1 MTFRAILLEE
11 KDGNVSGSV
20 TDLEEDRLPEGDV
33 TVRIDHS
40 NLNYKDGLILK
51 GLARLVRSYPHVP
64 GIDFSGTVEESASPD
79 FAPGDRVVLTGW
91 GLGERHWGGFA
102 QKARVKAD
110 WLVRLPDAIDTRQA
124 MAIGTAGFTAM
135 ISAMA
140 LEGAGLRTG
149 AGPVLVTGASGG
161 VGSVAVAIL
170 AALGHEVT
178 ASTGKSGEEDYL
190 RGLGAAEV
198 IGRLEA
204 SGRPLEKGRWAGCV
218 DTVGGATLATAAAQ
232 MGVHSA
238 VAVCGNAGGNDL
250 AMTVLPFIL
259 RGVSLLGIDS
269 VMYPAAPR
277 QTAWQRLAAD
287 LPMAKLEAM
296 TEVIPLG
303 ETFTAAD
310 TILKGGIRG
319 RTVIDVN
326 A

>member
-11 KDGNVSGSV
+11 DDGKVAGAV
-20 TDLEEDRLPEGDV
+20 TDLEDDRLPEGDV
-33 TVRIDHS
+33 TVRIDYS
-40 NLNYKDGLILK
+40 DLNYKDGLILK
-51 GLARLVRSYPHVP
+51 GLARLVRTYPHVP
-64 GIDFSGTVEESASPD
+64 GIDFSGTVEDSASPD

-110 WLVRLPDAIDTRQA
+110 WLVKVPDALSNLQA
-124 MAIGTAGFTAM
+124 MSIGTAGFTAM

-140 LEGAGLRTG
+140 LEHAGLRPG

-178 ASTGKSGEEDYL
+178 ASTGKSDEEDYL
-190 RGLGAAEV
+190 RGLGAANV
-198 IGRLEA
+198 IGRLE
-204 SGRPLEKGRWAGCV
+204 STGRPLEKGQWAGCV
-218 DTVGGATLATAAAQ
+218 DTVGGPTLATAAAQ
-232 MGVHSA
+232 MGLHSA

-250 AMTVLPFIL
+250 ATTVLPFIL

-277 QTAWQRLAAD
+277 KTAWQRLASD
-287 LPMAKLEAM
+287 LPIGKLEAM
-296 TEVIPLG
+296 TEVIPLDGAFAAG
-303 ETFTAAD
+303 ER
-310 TILKGGIRG
+310 ILKGGVRG

>member
-11 KDGNVSGSV
+11 NDGNVAGAV
-20 TDLEEDRLPEGDV
+20 TDLDDGRLPDGDV
-33 TVRIDHS
+33 AVRIDYS
-40 NLNYKDGLILK
+40 DLNYKDGLILK
-51 GLARLVRSYPHVP
+51 GLARLVRTYPHVP

-79 FAPGDRVVLTGW
+79 FAAGDRVVLTGW

-110 WLVRLPDAIDTRQA
+110 WLVKVPDGLTNFQA
-124 MAIGTAGFTAM
+124 MAIGTAGFTSM

-140 LEGAGLRTG
+140 LEHAGLRPG

-178 ASTGKSGEEDYL
+178 ASTGKSDEEEYL
-190 RGLGAAEV
+190 RGLGAANV

-204 SGRPLEKGRWAGCV
+204 TGRPLEKAQWAGCV
-218 DTVGGATLATAAAQ
+218 DTVGGPTLATAAAQ

-250 AMTVLPFIL
+250 ATTVLPFIL

-277 QTAWQRLAAD
+277 KTAWQRLASD
-287 LPMAKLEAM
+287 LPIGKLEAM
-296 TEVIPLG
+296 TEVIPLDGAFAAG
-303 ETFTAAD
+303 E
-310 TILKGGIRG
+310 TILKGGVRG

>member
-110 WLVRLPDAIDTRQA
+110 WLVRLPDALDTRQA

-140 LEGAGLRTG
+140 LEGAGLRAG

-218 DTVGGATLATAAAQ
+218 DTVGGETLATAAAQ

>member
-11 KDGNVSGSV
+11 NDGDVAGAV
-20 TDLEEDRLPEGDV
+20 TDLEDDRLPDGDV
-33 TVRIDHS
+33 TVRVDYS
-40 NLNYKDGLILK
+40 DLNYKDGLILQ
-51 GLARLVRSYPHVP
+51 GLARLVRTYPHVP
-64 GIDFSGTVEESASPD
+64 GIDFSGTVEDSASPD

-91 GLGERHWGGFA
+91 GLGERHWGGFS

-110 WLVRLPDAIDTRQA
+110 WLVKVPDGLTNFQA

-140 LEGAGLRTG
+140 LEHAGLKPG

-178 ASTGKSGEEDYL
+178 ASTGKAGEEDYL
-190 RGLGAAEV
+190 RGLGAATV

-204 SGRPLEKGRWAGCV
+204 TGRPLEKAQWAGCV

-232 MGVHSA
+232 MGLHSA

-250 AMTVLPFIL
+250 ATTVLPFIL

-277 QTAWQRLAAD
+277 KTAWQRLASD
-287 LPMAKLEAM
+287 LPIKKLEAM
-296 TEVIPLG
+296 TEVIPLDAAFAAG
-303 ETFTAAD
+303 E
-310 TILKGGIRG
+310 TILKGGVRG

>member
-11 KDGNVSGSV
+11 DDGTVTGLV
-20 TDLEEDRLPEGDV
+20 TDLDEDRLPEGDV
-33 TVRIDHS
+33 TVRIDYS
-40 NLNYKDGLILK
+40 DLNYKDGLILK
-51 GLARLVRSYPHVP
+51 GLARLVRTYPHVP
-64 GIDFSGTVEESASPD
+64 GIDFSGTVEDSASPD

-102 QKARVKAD
+102 QKARVKAG
-110 WLVRLPDAIDTRQA
+110 WLVKVPDGLSNQQA
-124 MAIGTAGFTAM
+124 MSIGTAGFTAM

-140 LEGAGLRTG
+140 LEHAGLRPG

-190 RGLGAAEV
+190 RGLGAANV

-204 SGRPLEKGRWAGCV
+204 TGRPLEKGQWAGCV
-218 DTVGGATLATAAAQ
+218 DTVGGTTLATAAAQ
-232 MGVHSA
+232 MGLHSA

-250 AMTVLPFIL
+250 ATTVLPFIL

-277 QTAWQRLAAD
+277 KTAWQRLATD
-287 LPMAKLEAM
+287 LPIGKLEAM
-296 TEVIPLG
+296 TEVIPLDGAFAAG
-303 ETFTAAD
+303 E
-310 TILKGGIRG
+310 TILKGGVRG

>member
-11 KDGNVSGSV
+11 NDGNVAGSV
-20 TDLEEDRLPEGDV
+20 TELDDGRLPEGDV
-33 TVRIDHS
+33 TVRIDYS
-40 NLNYKDGLILK
+40 DLNYKDGLILK
-51 GLARLVRSYPHVP
+51 GLARLVRTYPHVP

-102 QKARVKAD
+102 QKARVKSG
-110 WLVRLPDAIDTRQA
+110 WLVKVPDALTNLQA

-140 LEGAGLRTG
+140 LEHAGLKPG

-161 VGSVAVAIL
+161 VGSVAVALL

-178 ASTGKSGEEDYL
+178 ASTGKSDEEDYL
-190 RGLGAAEV
+190 RGLGAASV

-204 SGRPLEKGRWAGCV
+204 TGRPLEKAQWAGCV

-232 MGVHSA
+232 MGLHSA

-250 AMTVLPFIL
+250 ATTVLPFIL

-277 QTAWQRLAAD
+277 KTAWQRLASD
-287 LPMAKLEAM
+287 LPIGKLEAM
-296 TEVIPLG
+296 TEVIPLDGAFAAG
-303 ETFTAAD
+303 ER
-310 TILKGGIRG
+310 ILKGGVRG

>member
-11 KDGNVSGSV
+11 DDGTVTGSM
-20 TDLEEDRLPEGDV
+20 TDLDEDRLPEGDV
-33 TVRIDHS
+33 TVRIDYS
-40 NLNYKDGLILK
+40 DLNYKDGLILK
-51 GLARLVRSYPHVP
+51 GLARLVRTYPHVP
-64 GIDFSGTVEESASPD
+64 GIDFSGTVEDSASPD

-102 QKARVKAD
+102 QKARVRAD
-110 WLVRLPDAIDTRQA
+110 WLVKVPDALSNLQA

-140 LEGAGLRTG
+140 LEHAGLRPG

-190 RGLGAAEV
+190 RGLGAANV

-204 SGRPLEKGRWAGCV
+204 TGRPLEKAQWAGCV

-232 MGVHSA
+232 MGLHSA

-250 AMTVLPFIL
+250 ATTVLPFIL

-269 VMYPAAPR
+269 VMYPATPR
-277 QTAWQRLAAD
+277 KTAWQRLAAD
-287 LPMAKLEAM
+287 LPIGKLEAM

-303 ETFTAAD
+303 ETFAAGE
-310 TILKGGIRG
+310 TILKGGVRG

>member
-11 KDGNVSGSV
+11 DDGTVTGSV
-20 TDLEEDRLPEGDV
+20 TDLDEDRLPEGDV
-33 TVRIDHS
+33 TVRIDYS
-40 NLNYKDGLILK
+40 DLNYKDGLILK
-51 GLARLVRSYPHVP
+51 GLARLVRTYPHVP
-64 GIDFSGTVEESASPD
+64 GIDFSGTVEDSASPD

-102 QKARVKAD
+102 QKARVKAG
-110 WLVRLPDAIDTRQA
+110 WLVKVPDALSNLQA

-140 LEGAGLRTG
+140 LEHAGLRPG

-190 RGLGAAEV
+190 RGLGAANV

-204 SGRPLEKGRWAGCV
+204 TGRPLEKAQWAGCV

-232 MGVHSA
+232 MGLHSA

-250 AMTVLPFIL
+250 ATTVLPFIL
-259 RGVSLLGIDS
+259 RGVSLLGMDS

-277 QTAWQRLAAD
+277 KTAWQRLAAD
-287 LPMAKLEAM
+287 LPIGKLEAM

-303 ETFTAAD
+303 ETFAAGE
-310 TILKGGIRG
+310 TILKGGMRG

>member
-11 KDGNVSGSV
+11 DDGNVSGSV

-33 TVRIDHS
+33 TVRIDYS
-40 NLNYKDGLILK
+40 DLNYKDGLILK
-51 GLARLVRSYPHVP
+51 GLARLVRTYPPVP
-64 GIDFSGTVEESASPD
+64 GIDFSGTVEDSASPD

-102 QKARVKAD
+102 QKARVKAG
-110 WLVRLPDAIDTRQA
+110 WLVKVPDALTNLQA

-140 LEGAGLRTG
+140 LEDAGLRPG

-190 RGLGAAEV
+190 RGLGAANV

-204 SGRPLEKGRWAGCV
+204 TGRPLEKAQWAGCV

-232 MGVHSA
+232 MGLHSA

-250 AMTVLPFIL
+250 ATTVLPFIL
-259 RGVSLLGIDS
+259 RGVSLLGMDS

-277 QTAWQRLAAD
+277 KTAWQRLATD
-287 LPMAKLEAM
+287 LPIGKLEAM

-303 ETFTAAD
+303 ETFAAGE
-310 TILKGGIRG
+310 TILKGGVRG

>member
-11 KDGNVSGSV
+11 DDGKVAGAV
-20 TDLEEDRLPEGDV
+20 TDLEDDRLPEGDV
-33 TVRIDHS
+33 TVRIDYS
-40 NLNYKDGLILK
+40 DLNYKDGLILK
-51 GLARLVRSYPHVP
+51 GLARLVRTYPHVP

-79 FAPGDRVVLTGW
+79 FAAGDRVVLTGW

-110 WLVRLPDAIDTRQA
+110 WLVKVPDGLTNFQA
-124 MAIGTAGFTAM
+124 MAIGTAGFTSM

-140 LEGAGLRTG
+140 LEHAGLRPD

-178 ASTGKSGEEDYL
+178 ASTGKSDEEEYL
-190 RGLGAAEV
+190 RGLGAANV

-204 SGRPLEKGRWAGCV
+204 TGRPLEKAQWAGCV
-218 DTVGGATLATAAAQ
+218 DTVGGPTLATAAAQ

-250 AMTVLPFIL
+250 ATTVLPFIL

-277 QTAWQRLAAD
+277 KTAWQRLASD
-287 LPMAKLEAM
+287 LPIGKLEAM
-296 TEVIPLG
+296 TEVIPLDGAFAAG
-303 ETFTAAD
+303 E
-310 TILKGGIRG
+310 TILKGGVRG

>member
-11 KDGNVSGSV
+11 NDGNVAGSV

-33 TVRIDHS
+33 TVRIDYS
-40 NLNYKDGLILK
+40 DLNYKDGLILK
-51 GLARLVRSYPHVP
+51 GLARLVRTYPHVP
-64 GIDFSGTVEESASPD
+64 GIDFSGTVEDSASPD

-102 QKARVKAD
+102 QKARVKAG
-110 WLVRLPDAIDTRQA
+110 WLVKVPDGLTNLQA

-140 LEGAGLRTG
+140 LEHAGLRKG

-170 AALGHEVT
+170 AALGYEVT
-178 ASTGKSGEEDYL
+178 GSTGKADEEDYL
-190 RGLGAAEV
+190 RGLGAANV

-204 SGRPLEKGRWAGCV
+204 TGRPLEKGQWAGCV

-232 MGVHSA
+232 MNVHSA

-250 AMTVLPFIL
+250 TTTVLPFIL

-277 QTAWQRLAAD
+277 KTAWQRLATD
-287 LPMAKLEAM
+287 LPIEKLEAM

-303 ETFTAAD
+303 ETFAAGE
-310 TILKGGIRG
+310 TILKGGVRG

>member
-11 KDGNVSGSV
+11 NDGNVAGSV
-20 TDLEEDRLPEGDV
+20 TELDDSRLPEGDV
-33 TVRIDHS
+33 TVRIDYS
-40 NLNYKDGLILK
+40 DLNYKDGLILK
-51 GLARLVRSYPHVP
+51 GLARLVRTYPHVP
-64 GIDFSGTVEESASPD
+64 GIDFSGTVEDSASPD

-102 QKARVKAD
+102 QKARVKSG
-110 WLVRLPDAIDTRQA
+110 WLVKVPDALSNLQA

-140 LEGAGLRTG
+140 LEHAGLKPG

-161 VGSVAVAIL
+161 VGSVAVALL

-178 ASTGKSGEEDYL
+178 ASTGKSDEEDYL
-190 RGLGAAEV
+190 RGLGAASV

-204 SGRPLEKGRWAGCV
+204 TGRPLEKAQWAGCV

-232 MGVHSA
+232 MGLHSA

-250 AMTVLPFIL
+250 ATTVLPFIL

-277 QTAWQRLAAD
+277 KTAWQRLASD
-287 LPMAKLEAM
+287 LPIGKLEAM
-296 TEVIPLG
+296 TEVIPLDGAFAAG
-303 ETFTAAD
+303 ER
-310 TILKGGIRG
+310 ILKGGVRG

>member
-11 KDGNVSGSV
+11 DDGNVSGSV

-33 TVRIDHS
+33 TVRIDYS
-40 NLNYKDGLILK
+40 DLNYKDGLILK
-51 GLARLVRSYPHVP
+51 GLARLVRTYPHVP
-64 GIDFSGTVEESASPD
+64 GIDFSGTVEDSASPD

-102 QKARVKAD
+102 QKARVKAG
-110 WLVRLPDAIDTRQA
+110 WLVKVPDALTNLQA

-140 LEGAGLRTG
+140 LEDAGLRPG

-190 RGLGAAEV
+190 RGLGAANV

-204 SGRPLEKGRWAGCV
+204 TGRPLEKAQWAGCV

-232 MGVHSA
+232 MGLHSA

-250 AMTVLPFIL
+250 ATTVLPFIL
-259 RGVSLLGIDS
+259 RGVSLLGMDS

-277 QTAWQRLAAD
+277 KTAWQRLATD
-287 LPMAKLEAM
+287 LPIGKLEAM

-303 ETFTAAD
+303 ETFAAGE
-310 TILKGGIRG
+310 TILKGGVRG

>member
-11 KDGNVSGSV
+11 DDGTVTGSV
-20 TDLEEDRLPEGDV
+20 TELDEDRLPEGDV
-33 TVRIDHS
+33 TVRIDYS
-40 NLNYKDGLILK
+40 DLNYKDGLILK
-51 GLARLVRSYPHVP
+51 GLARLVRTYPHVP
-64 GIDFSGTVEESASPD
+64 GIDFSGTVENSASPD

-102 QKARVKAD
+102 QKARVKAG
-110 WLVRLPDAIDTRQA
+110 WLVKVPDALSNLQA

-140 LEGAGLRTG
+140 LEHAGLRPG

-190 RGLGAAEV
+190 RGLGAASV

-204 SGRPLEKGRWAGCV
+204 SGRPLEKAQWAGCV

-232 MGVHSA
+232 MGLHSA

-250 AMTVLPFIL
+250 ATTVLPFIL

-277 QTAWQRLAAD
+277 KTAWQRLATD
-287 LPMAKLEAM
+287 LPIGKLEAM

-303 ETFTAAD
+303 ETFAAGE
-310 TILKGGIRG
+310 TILKGGVRG

>member
-11 KDGNVSGSV
+11 DDGTVTGSV
-20 TDLEEDRLPEGDV
+20 TDLDEDRLPEGDV
-33 TVRIDHS
+33 TVRIDYS
-40 NLNYKDGLILK
+40 DLNYKDGLILK
-51 GLARLVRSYPHVP
+51 GLARLVRTYPHVP
-64 GIDFSGTVEESASPD
+64 GIDFSGTVEDSASPD

-110 WLVRLPDAIDTRQA
+110 WLVKVPDALSNLQA

-140 LEGAGLRTG
+140 LEHAGLRPG

-190 RGLGAAEV
+190 RGLGAANV

-204 SGRPLEKGRWAGCV
+204 TGRPLEKAQWAGCV
-218 DTVGGATLATAAAQ
+218 DTVGGVTLATAAAQ
-232 MGVHSA
+232 MGLHSA

-250 AMTVLPFIL
+250 ATTVLPFIL

-277 QTAWQRLAAD
+277 KTAWQRLATD
-287 LPMAKLEAM
+287 LPIGKLESM

-303 ETFTAAD
+303 ETFAAGG
-310 TILKGGIRG
+310 TILKGGVRG

>member
-11 KDGNVSGSV
+11 NDGNVAGAV
-20 TDLEEDRLPEGDV
+20 TDLDDGRLPDGDV
-33 TVRIDHS
+33 TVRIDYS
-40 NLNYKDGLILK
+40 DLNYKDGLILK
-51 GLARLVRSYPHVP
+51 GLARLVRTYPHVP

-79 FAPGDRVVLTGW
+79 FAAGDRVVLTGW

-102 QKARVKAD
+102 QKARVKSG
-110 WLVRLPDAIDTRQA
+110 WLVKVPDGLTNFQA

-140 LEGAGLRTG
+140 LEHAGLRPG

-178 ASTGKSGEEDYL
+178 ASTGKSDEEEYL
-190 RGLGAAEV
+190 RGLGAANV

-204 SGRPLEKGRWAGCV
+204 TGRPLEKAQWAGCV
-218 DTVGGATLATAAAQ
+218 DAVGGPTLATAAAQ

-250 AMTVLPFIL
+250 ATTVLPFIL

-277 QTAWQRLAAD
+277 KTAWQRLASD
-287 LPMAKLEAM
+287 LPIGKLEAM
-296 TEVIPLG
+296 TGVIPLDGAFAAG
-303 ETFTAAD
+303 E
-310 TILKGGIRG
+310 TILKGGVRG

>member
-11 KDGNVSGSV
+11 DDGTVTGSV
-20 TDLEEDRLPEGDV
+20 TELDEDRLPEGDV
-33 TVRIDHS
+33 TVRIDYS
-40 NLNYKDGLILK
+40 DLNYKDGLILK
-51 GLARLVRSYPHVP
+51 GLARLVRTYPHVP
-64 GIDFSGTVEESASPD
+64 GIDFSGTVEDSASPD

-102 QKARVKAD
+102 QKARVRAD
-110 WLVRLPDAIDTRQA
+110 WLVKVPDALSNLQA

-140 LEGAGLRTG
+140 LEHAGLRPG

-190 RGLGAAEV
+190 RGLGAASV

-204 SGRPLEKGRWAGCV
+204 SGRPLEKAQWAGCV

-232 MGVHSA
+232 MGLHSA

-250 AMTVLPFIL
+250 ATTVLPFIL

-277 QTAWQRLAAD
+277 KTAWQRLATD
-287 LPMAKLEAM
+287 LPIGKLEAM

-303 ETFTAAD
+303 ETFAAGE
-310 TILKGGIRG
+310 TILKGGVRG

>member
-11 KDGNVSGSV
+11 DDGTVTGSV
-20 TDLEEDRLPEGDV
+20 TELDEDRLPEGDV
-33 TVRIDHS
+33 TVRIDYS
-40 NLNYKDGLILK
+40 DLNYKDGLILK
-51 GLARLVRSYPHVP
+51 GLARLVRTYPHVP
-64 GIDFSGTVEESASPD
+64 GIDFSGTVENSASPD

-102 QKARVKAD
+102 QKARVKAG
-110 WLVRLPDAIDTRQA
+110 WLVKVPDVLSNQQA
-124 MAIGTAGFTAM
+124 MSIGTAGFTAM

-140 LEGAGLRTG
+140 LEDAGLKPG

-190 RGLGAAEV
+190 RGLGAANV

-204 SGRPLEKGRWAGCV
+204 TGRPLEKAQWAGCV

-232 MGVHSA
+232 MGLHSA

-250 AMTVLPFIL
+250 ATTVLPFIL

-277 QTAWQRLAAD
+277 STAWQRLSTD
-287 LPMAKLEAM
+287 LPIGKLEAM
-296 TEVIPLG
+296 TEVIPLDGAFAAG
-303 ETFTAAD
+303 E
-310 TILKGGIRG
+310 TILKGGMRG

>member
-11 KDGNVSGSV
+11 DDGTVTGSV
-20 TDLEEDRLPEGDV
+20 TELDEDRLPEGDV
-33 TVRIDHS
+33 TVRIDYS
-40 NLNYKDGLILK
+40 DLNYKDGLILK
-51 GLARLVRSYPHVP
+51 GLARLVRTYPHVP
-64 GIDFSGTVEESASPD
+64 GFDFSGTVEDSASPD

-102 QKARVKAD
+102 QKARVRAGL
-110 WLVRLPDAIDTRQA
+110 LVKVPDALSNLQA
-124 MAIGTAGFTAM
+124 MGIGTAGFTAM

-140 LEGAGLRTG
+140 LEHAGLRPG

-190 RGLGAAEV
+190 RGLGAASV

-204 SGRPLEKGRWAGCV
+204 SGRPLEKAQWAGCV

-232 MGVHSA
+232 MGLHSA

-250 AMTVLPFIL
+250 ATTVLPFIL

-277 QTAWQRLAAD
+277 KTAWQRLATD
-287 LPMAKLEAM
+287 LPIGKLEAM

-303 ETFTAAD
+303 EAFAAGE
-310 TILKGGIRG
+310 TILKGGVRG

>member
-11 KDGNVSGSV
+11 NDGAVTGSV
-20 TDLEEDRLPEGDV
+20 TDLDEDRLPEGDV
-33 TVRIDHS
+33 TVRVDYS
-40 NLNYKDGLILK
+40 DLNYKDGLILK
-51 GLARLVRSYPHVP
+51 GLARLVRTYPHVP
-64 GIDFSGTVEESASPD
+64 GIDFSGTVEDSASPD

-102 QKARVKAD
+102 QKARVKAG
-110 WLVRLPDAIDTRQA
+110 WLVKVPDALSNLQA

-140 LEGAGLRTG
+140 LEDAGLRPG

-190 RGLGAAEV
+190 RGLGAASV

-204 SGRPLEKGRWAGCV
+204 TGRPLEKAQWAGCV

-232 MGVHSA
+232 MGLHSA

-250 AMTVLPFIL
+250 ATTVLPFIL

-277 QTAWQRLAAD
+277 KTAWQRLATD
-287 LPMAKLEAM
+287 LPIGKLEAM
-296 TEVIPLG
+296 TEAIPLG
-303 ETFTAAD
+303 ETFAAGER
-310 TILKGGIRG
+310 ILKGGVRG

>member
-11 KDGNVSGSV
+11 DDGTVTGSV
-20 TDLEEDRLPEGDV
+20 TELDEDRLPEGDV
-33 TVRIDHS
+33 TVRIDYS
-40 NLNYKDGLILK
+40 DLNYKDGLILK
-51 GLARLVRSYPHVP
+51 GLARLVRTYPHVP
-64 GIDFSGTVEESASPD
+64 GIDFSGTVEDSASPD

-102 QKARVKAD
+102 QKARVKAG
-110 WLVRLPDAIDTRQA
+110 WLVKVPDALSNLQA

-140 LEGAGLRTG
+140 LEHAGLRPG

-190 RGLGAAEV
+190 RGLGAANV

-204 SGRPLEKGRWAGCV
+204 SGRPLEKAQWAGCV

-232 MGVHSA
+232 MGLHSA

-250 AMTVLPFIL
+250 ATTVLPFIL

-277 QTAWQRLAAD
+277 KTAWQRLATD
-287 LPMAKLEAM
+287 LPIGKLEAM

-303 ETFTAAD
+303 EAFAAGE
-310 TILKGGIRG
+310 TILKGGVRG

>member
-1 MTFRAILLEE
+1 MSRESIFPARSRTR
-11 KDGNVSGSV
+11 
-20 TDLEEDRLPEGDV
+20 RR
-33 TVRIDHS
+33 RIS
-40 NLNYKDGLILK
+40 QPATG
-51 GLARLVRSYPHVP
+51 
-64 GIDFSGTVEESASPD
+64 
-79 FAPGDRVVLTGW
+79 VVLTGW

-102 QKARVKAD
+102 QKARVRAD
-110 WLVRLPDAIDTRQA
+110 WLVKVPDALSNLQA

-140 LEGAGLRTG
+140 LEHAGLRPG

-161 VGSVAVAIL
+161 VGSVAVAVL

-190 RGLGAAEV
+190 RGLGATNV

-204 SGRPLEKGRWAGCV
+204 TGRPLEKAQWAGCV

-232 MGVHSA
+232 MGLHSA

-250 AMTVLPFIL
+250 ATTVLPFIL

-277 QTAWQRLAAD
+277 KTAWQRLATD
-287 LPMAKLEAM
+287 LPIGKLEAM

-303 ETFTAAD
+303 EAFAAGE
-310 TILKGGIRG
+310 TILKGGVRG

>member
-11 KDGNVSGSV
+11 DDGTVTGSV
-20 TDLEEDRLPEGDV
+20 TDLDEDRLPEGDV
-33 TVRIDHS
+33 TVRIDYS
-40 NLNYKDGLILK
+40 DLNYKDGLILK
-51 GLARLVRSYPHVP
+51 GLARLVRTYPHVP
-64 GIDFSGTVEESASPD
+64 GIDFSGTVEDSASPD

-110 WLVRLPDAIDTRQA
+110 WLVKVPDGLSNQQA
-124 MAIGTAGFTAM
+124 MSIGTAGFTAM
-135 ISAMA
+135 ISAMT
-140 LEGAGLRTG
+140 LEDAGLRPG

-190 RGLGAAEV
+190 RGLGATNV

-204 SGRPLEKGRWAGCV
+204 SGRPLEKAQWAGCV

-232 MGVHSA
+232 MGLHSA

-250 AMTVLPFIL
+250 ATTVLPFIL

-277 QTAWQRLAAD
+277 KTAWQRLATD
-287 LPMAKLEAM
+287 LPIGKLEAM
-296 TEVIPLG
+296 TEVIPLDGAFAAG
-303 ETFTAAD
+303 E
-310 TILKGGIRG
+310 TILKGGMRG

>member
-11 KDGNVSGSV
+11 NDGNVAGAV
-20 TDLEEDRLPEGDV
+20 TDLEDDRLPEGDV
-33 TVRIDHS
+33 TVRIDYS
-40 NLNYKDGLILK
+40 DLNYKDGLILK
-51 GLARLVRSYPHVP
+51 GLARLVRNYPHVP

-79 FAPGDRVVLTGW
+79 FAAGDRVVLTGW

-102 QKARVKAD
+102 QKARVKAG
-110 WLVRLPDAIDTRQA
+110 WLVKAPDGLSNLQA

-140 LEGAGLRTG
+140 LEHAGLQPG

-178 ASTGKSGEEDYL
+178 ASSGKADEADYL
-190 RGLGAAEV
+190 RDLGAADV

-204 SGRPLEKGRWAGCV
+204 SGRPLEKGQWAGCV
-218 DTVGGATLATAAAQ
+218 DTVGGATLATAFAQ
-232 MGVHSA
+232 MNVHSA
-238 VAVCGNAGGNDL
+238 IAVCGNAGGNDL
-250 AMTVLPFIL
+250 AATVLPFIL

-277 QTAWQRLAAD
+277 KAAWQRLATD
-287 LPMAKLEAM
+287 LPIEKLEAM
-296 TEVIPLG
+296 TEVIPLE
-303 ETFTAAD
+303 ETFAAGE
-310 TILKGGIRG
+310 TILKSGVRG

>member
-11 KDGNVSGSV
+11 DDGNVSGSV

-33 TVRIDHS
+33 TVRIDYS
-40 NLNYKDGLILK
+40 DLNYKDGLILK
-51 GLARLVRSYPHVP
+51 GLARLVRTYPHVP
-64 GIDFSGTVEESASPD
+64 GIDFSGTAEDSASPD

-102 QKARVKAD
+102 QKARVKAG
-110 WLVRLPDAIDTRQA
+110 WLVKVPDALTNLQA

-140 LEGAGLRTG
+140 LEDAGLRPG

-190 RGLGAAEV
+190 RGLGAANV

-204 SGRPLEKGRWAGCV
+204 TGRPLEKAQWAGCV

-232 MGVHSA
+232 MGLHSA

-250 AMTVLPFIL
+250 ATTVLPFIL
-259 RGVSLLGIDS
+259 RGVSLLGMDS

-277 QTAWQRLAAD
+277 KTAWQRLATD
-287 LPMAKLEAM
+287 LPIGKLEAM

-303 ETFTAAD
+303 ETFAAGE
-310 TILKGGIRG
+310 TILKGGVRG

>member
-11 KDGNVSGSV
+11 NDGNVAGSV
-20 TDLEEDRLPEGDV
+20 TELDDGRLPEGDV
-33 TVRIDHS
+33 TVRIDYS
-40 NLNYKDGLILK
+40 DLNYKDGLILK
-51 GLARLVRSYPHVP
+51 GLARLVRTYPHIP
-64 GIDFSGTVEESASPD
+64 GIDFSGTVEDSASPD

-102 QKARVKAD
+102 QKARVKGD
-110 WLVRLPDAIDTRQA
+110 WLVKVPDGLNNLQA

-140 LEGAGLRTG
+140 LEHAGLEPG

-161 VGSVAVAIL
+161 VGSVAVALL

-178 ASTGKSGEEDYL
+178 ASTGKSDEEDYL
-190 RGLGAAEV
+190 RGLGAANV

-204 SGRPLEKGRWAGCV
+204 TGRPLEKAQWAGCV

-232 MGVHSA
+232 MGLHSA

-250 AMTVLPFIL
+250 ATTVLPFIL
-259 RGVSLLGIDS
+259 RGVGLLGIDS

-277 QTAWQRLAAD
+277 KTAWQRLATD
-287 LPMAKLEAM
+287 LPIGKLEAM
-296 TEVIPLG
+296 TEVIPLDGTFAAG
-303 ETFTAAD
+303 ER
-310 TILKGGIRG
+310 ILKGGVRG

>member
-11 KDGNVSGSV
+11 NDGTVAGSV
-20 TDLEEDRLPEGDV
+20 TELDDGRLPEGDV
-33 TVRIDHS
+33 TVRIDYS
-40 NLNYKDGLILK
+40 DLNYKDGLILK
-51 GLARLVRSYPHVP
+51 GLARLVRTYPHVP
-64 GIDFSGTVEESASPD
+64 GIDFSGTVEDSASPD

-102 QKARVKAD
+102 QKARVKGD
-110 WLVRLPDAIDTRQA
+110 WLVKVPDGLSNLQA

-140 LEGAGLRTG
+140 LEHAGLRPG

-178 ASTGKSGEEDYL
+178 ASTGKSDEEDYL
-190 RGLGAAEV
+190 RGLGAANV

-204 SGRPLEKGRWAGCV
+204 TGRPLEKGQWAGCV

-232 MGVHSA
+232 MGLHSA

-250 AMTVLPFIL
+250 ATTVLPFIL

-269 VMYPAAPR
+269 VMYPASPR
-277 QTAWQRLAAD
+277 KTAWQRLATD
-287 LPMAKLEAM
+287 LPIGKLEAM
-296 TEVIPLG
+296 TEVIPLDGTFAAG
-303 ETFTAAD
+303 ER
-310 TILKGGIRG
+310 ILKGGVRG
-319 RTVIDVN
+319 RTVVDVN